1 MDIRFPDLR
10 RPFQLVLLSFD
21 SAVQELLHIG
31 IDMGSIDKVGYI
43 C

>member
-1 MDIRFPDLR
+1 MDIRFQDLR